1 MKSYFD
7 NLGFAMPTQ
16 TNPAEFILEL
26 TNVDFARDKATA
38 MEHIDKIQQAWIRHK
53 EFNATCSLLSEE
65 KGLQSLKV
73 NKQSYASR
81 ALIPTVLLHRLVIK
95 SFRDIVTYG
104 IRIIMYT
111 GKPASSPLG
120 RFC

>member
-7 NLGFAMPTQ
+7 NLGFAMPAQ

-53 EFNATCSLLSEE
+53 EFNAACSLLSEE

-81 ALIPTVLLHRLVIK
+81 ALIPAVLLHRLVIK

-111 GKPASSPLG
+111 GKLASHP
-120 RFC
+120 R

>member
-1 MKSYFD
+1 
-7 NLGFAMPTQ
+7 MPAQ

-53 EFNATCSLLSEE
+53 EFNAACSLLSEE
-65 KGLQSLKV
+65 KGLQPPKV

-81 ALIPTVLLHRLVIK
+81 ALIPAVLLHRLAIK

-111 GKPASSPLG
+111 GKPASHPG
-120 RFC
+120 